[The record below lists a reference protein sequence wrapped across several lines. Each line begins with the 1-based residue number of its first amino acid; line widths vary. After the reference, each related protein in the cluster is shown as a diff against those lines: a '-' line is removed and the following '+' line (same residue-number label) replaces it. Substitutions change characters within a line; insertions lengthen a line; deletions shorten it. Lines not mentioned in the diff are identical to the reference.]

1 MTDAIKTGTILI
13 ETSALMPA
21 SVVLGAESSTSG
33 WSLVAHP
40 GLNELDTAIGKAGW
54 TFFFM
59 AGEIKIT
66 AFGVDTEGAVRRA
79 MKRVITNV
87 TSQNCNCVEITEV
100 SRKSFLGMPYVN
112 ISAHSRHIQPSS
124 AFASIPSSGSAER
137 EHTMAVS
144 MDNAPRGN

>member
-21 SVVLGAESSTSG
+21 SVVLGPESSTSG
-33 WSLVAHP
+33 WSLVAHQ
-40 GLNELDTAIGKAGW
+40 GLNELDTVIGKAGW

-59 AGEIKIT
+59 AGEIKVT
-66 AFGVDTEGAVRRA
+66 AFGVDTEAAVRRA

-87 TSQNCNCVEITEV
+87 TSQNCNCVEITDV

-112 ISAHSRHIQPSS
+112 ISAHSRHIQRSL
-124 AFASIPSSGSAER
+124 AFASIPSGSAER
-137 EHTMAVS
+137 ERTTAV
-144 MDNAPRGN
+144 